1 MNHNNKIFMMMVLVI
16 FLVKLPGDVKQKSVG
31 KRNLAKKSSVK
42 PVLPIK
48 KLELVEFGIDRRCK
62 AYLLIRNN
70 GPNKLTDQ
78 DYDGI
83 AFSFSNR
90 ETTHYGCLLKIL
102 DPQRKLEKPG
112 GELYVFR
119 EKLMLYLHFPYLI
132 KVQYSNK
139 SGLVKGKLQKY
150 LDPCRYLSYPD
161 LTIKNIRLI
170 QGKDVEI
177 TIQNI
182 GAVGVHELIYY
193 ATDSKIR
200 ANPTVR
206 ILNSNNV
213 LKEISLKDFDTEG
226 KLKVSG
232 GSVKRIFP
240 LSSLGLDILPG
251 KTYSIKVAVNQN
263 KCMAEGNY
271 SNNSLTKMLT
281 ITN

>member
-1 MNHNNKIFMMMVLVI
+1 MLVLVI

-31 KRNLAKKSSVK
+31 KRNFAKKSSVK

-70 GPNKLTDQ
+70 GPNELTDQ

-83 AFSFSNR
+83 FFSFGNR
-90 ETTHYGCLLKIL
+90 MGWRFNSVLKNL

-119 EKLMLYLHFPYLI
+119 DQLMLFHHFPYLI
-132 KVQYSNK
+132 KAQYSNK
-139 SGLVKGKLQKY
+139 SGLVKGRLQKY

-170 QGKDVEI
+170 QGNDAEI
-177 TIQNI
+177 TIQNN

-213 LKEISLKDFDTEG
+213 LKEMSLKDFDTEG

-240 LSSLGLDILPG
+240 LSSLGLQTLPG
-251 KTYSIKVAVNQN
+251 TTYLIGVVVNKN

-271 SNNSLTKMLT
+271 TNNTLAKTLT